1 MRWDALF
8 NDLESQLQAV
18 ALTVQESEIRER
30 TRSEQSR
37 LTLVQRLLG
46 QTGRP
51 LGVSTRGGR
60 TLEGTLTNVG
70 SEWIAVA
77 VEGRSVIVPLAS
89 LHLLRG
95 MGRGA
100 GQPLSGVGARLGL
113 GSALRGLSRDR
124 VQVTLWTVSPSSHH
138 TGMIHRVGADFID
151 VGAAGP
157 DRDRRPAQGREVL
170 TVPFAS
176 IDAVDSVGTAD

>member
-8 NDLESQLQAV
+8 NDLEAQLRAAT
-18 ALTVQESEIRER
+18 ALEQESEIRER
-30 TRSEQSR
+30 TRAEQAR

-46 QTGRP
+46 QIGRP

-60 TLEGTLTNVG
+60 SLEGVLTNVG

-77 VEGRSVIVPLAS
+77 VEGRSVIVPLSS

-100 GQPLSGVGARLGL
+100 GLPLSGVGARLGL
-113 GSALRGLSRDR
+113 GSALRVLSRDR
-124 VQVTLWTVSPSSHH
+124 ASVTLWTVSPPSRR
-138 TGMIHRVGADFID
+138 TGIIDRVGADFID
-151 VGAAGP
+151 LGSGGP
-157 DRDRRPAQGREVL
+157 DREGRQPRGRDVL

-176 IDAVDSVGTAD
+176 LDAVDAAAD

>member
-8 NDLESQLQAV
+8 NDLESQLQA
-18 ALTVQESEIRER
+18 ATAAVQEGEIRDR

-46 QTGRP
+46 HVGRP

-60 TLEGTLTNVG
+60 SLDGTLTNVG

-95 MGRGA
+95 LGRGA
-100 GQPLSGVGARLGL
+100 GRPLSAVGARLGL
-113 GSALRGLSRDR
+113 GSVLRVLSRDR
-124 VQVTLWTVSPSSHH
+124 APVTLWTVSPSFRHA
-138 TGMIHRVGADFID
+138 GIIDRVGADFLD
-151 VGAAGP
+151 LGTAGP
-157 DRDRRPAQGREVL
+157 ERRPAQGRDVL
-170 TVPFAS
+170 AVPFAS
-176 IDAVDSVGTAD
+176 IDSVDSAAPED

>member
-8 NDLESQLQAV
+8 NDLESQLQAAT
-18 ALTVQESEIRER
+18 ALEQESEIRER
-30 TRSEQSR
+30 TRAEQAR

-46 QTGRP
+46 QVGRP

-60 TLEGTLTNVG
+60 SLEGILTNVG

-77 VEGRSVIVPLAS
+77 VEGRSVIVPLSS

-113 GSALRGLSRDR
+113 GSALRVLSRDR
-124 VQVTLWTVSPSSHH
+124 AYVTLWTVSPPSRQA
-138 TGMIHRVGADFID
+138 GIIDRVGADFVD
-151 VGAAGP
+151 VGTTGV
-157 DRDRRPAQGREVL
+157 DREGRQAQGRDVL

-176 IDAVDSVGTAD
+176 LDAVDAAAD

>member
-8 NDLESQLQAV
+8 NDLESQLQAAV
-18 ALTVQESEIRER
+18 VSLQESEIRER

-46 QTGRP
+46 QVGRP
-51 LGVSTRGGR
+51 LGVFTRGGR
-60 TLEGTLTNVG
+60 SLEGVLTNVG

-77 VEGRSVIVPLAS
+77 VEGRSVIVPLSS

-113 GSALRGLSRDR
+113 GSALRVLSRDR
-124 VQVTLWTVSPSSHH
+124 AHVTLWTVGPSSRQA
-138 TGMIHRVGADFID
+138 GIIDRVGTDFID
-151 VGAAGP
+151 VGTAGP
-157 DRDRRPAQGREVL
+157 DREGRPAAGRGVL

-176 IDAVDSVGTAD
+176 IDTVDAAGTAD